1 MEKVINKLVENQ
13 PDHFTEGKVNITGAE
28 AVLKCLIAES
38 VNTIFGYPGGAIMP
52 VYDALY
58 HYTDRINHILPRHEQ
73 GAIHAAEG
81 YARVTRKTGV
91 AMATSG
97 PGAMNLMTGLADAM
111 LDSTPLVCIT
121 GQVAS
126 TLLGSDAFQETDVIN
141 CTMPVTKWN
150 HQITHASEIPSVFA
164 KAFYIANSGRP
175 GPVVIDITK
184 DAQNEFFDFEY
195 SPCINIRS
203 YHPLPKLNEDEITS
217 AAQLINKAKK
227 PLILAGHGIQIA
239 NAQNQFKRFVEKSGI
254 PVACTL
260 HGLSSL
266 PDDHPQHVGML
277 GMHGNYG
284 ANIKQNE
291 CDVLIAIGMRFD
303 DRVTGNLTKYAKQAK
318 VIHIEI
324 DPSEINKNVK
334 ATIPVLGD
342 AKMVLEALLPLIEEK
357 TYPAWLQEFD
367 DCKKIEFEKVIKRD
381 LSPTPEGKMRMG
393 MVVKEI
399 SDQTN
404 GMAIVATDV
413 GQHQMAAARYYTYR
427 STNQW
432 VSSGGAGTM
441 GFGLPAAFG
450 AQYAQPD
457 KTVVAFIGDGGFQM
471 TIQELG
477 MINQWKMPVKIVI
490 LDNNFLGMVRQWQQL
505 FYDKRYSS
513 VELQNPDFLK
523 IAEGFGITGKKIEE
537 VSSLKEA
544 VAEMLAYPGPYL
556 LHVMVEKED
565 NVFPMVQSGAGVGEI
580 LLEPNFK

>member
-1 MEKVINKLVENQ
+1 MKKLFDIMEKIESRKIQNHSKIARVE
-13 PDHFTEGKVNITGAE
+13 KIKITGAE

-38 VNTIFGYPGGAIMP
+38 VDTIFGYPGGAIMP
-52 VYDALY
+52 VYDALF
-58 HYTDRINHILPRHEQ
+58 HYTDRINHVLPRHEQ

-150 HQITHASEIPSVFA
+150 HQITHASEIPGVFA
-164 KAFYIANSGRP
+164 KAFFIANSGRP

-195 SPCINIRS
+195 MPCTQIRS
-203 YHPLPKLNEDEITS
+203 YHPLPKVNLEEV
-217 AAQLINKAKK
+217 AAAAKMINDSKK

-239 NAQNQFKRFVEKSGI
+239 HAQKEFRTFVEKSGI

-342 AKMVLEALLPLIEEK
+342 AKMVLQELIPLIEEK
-357 TYPAWLQEFD
+357 NYESWLQEFE
-367 DCKKIEFEKVIKRD
+367 DCKK
-381 LSPTPEGKMRMG
+381 
-393 MVVKEI
+393 
-399 SDQTN
+399 N
-404 GMAIVATDV
+404 
-413 GQHQMAAARYYTYR
+413 
-427 STNQW
+427 
-432 VSSGGAGTM
+432 
-441 GFGLPAAFG
+441 
-450 AQYAQPD
+450 
-457 KTVVAFIGDGGFQM
+457 
-471 TIQELG
+471 
-477 MINQWKMPVKIVI
+477 
-490 LDNNFLGMVRQWQQL
+490 
-505 FYDKRYSS
+505 
-513 VELQNPDFLK
+513 
-523 IAEGFGITGKKIEE
+523 
-537 VSSLKEA
+537 
-544 VAEMLAYPGPYL
+544 
-556 LHVMVEKED
+556 
-565 NVFPMVQSGAGVGEI
+565 
-580 LLEPNFK
+580 